1 MTLAARGAALVT
13 PGGAS
18 TTSDKLSRTLR
29 DLRVSVTDRCNLRC
43 RYCMPREVFGRDHV
57 FLPNDEIL
65 SFEEI
70 TRLARTATDLGVRKI
85 RLTGGEPL
93 LRRELETLVA
103 MLRELDGVEL
113 ALTTNG
119 ALLAR
124 AAEALRAAGL
134 DRVTVSLDALDDAT
148 FWQMTDSRLPV
159 ARVLEGIDAAIAAGL
174 APVKVNMVVRRGV
187 NEQAVLPMARYFKE
201 SGQILRFIEF
211 MDVGETNRWRRDE
224 VMAGEE
230 IVELIDREMPLTP
243 VPRTYPGEVANRFR
257 YSDGI
262 GEIGVIASVT
272 QPFCGNC
279 TRARIS
285 ADGRLYTCLFASRG
299 HDVKALLRGGVD
311 DKELAVFLAGVW
323 HRRSDRYSEVRASG
337 AVAPKAE
344 MSYLGG

>member
-1 MTLAARGAALVT
+1 MRLAARGAARVT

-18 TTSDKLSRTLR
+18 TTSDRLGRTLR
-29 DLRVSVTDRCNLRC
+29 DLRISVTDRCNFRC
-43 RYCMPREVFGRDHV
+43 RYCMPRDVFGLDHV

-70 TRLARTATDLGVRKI
+70 TRLARAAADLGVRKI

-103 MLRELDGVEL
+103 MLRDIDGIEI

-124 AAEALRAAGL
+124 KAQALQAAGL

-148 FWQMTDSRLPV
+148 FWRMTDSRLPV

-211 MDVGETNRWRRDE
+211 MDVGETNRWRRGE

-230 IVELIDREMPLTP
+230 IVELIDREMPAASLLSDRPSSRQRRLGYDGRNRPRDPARLTRQRAGGNHR
-243 VPRTYPGEVANRFR
+243 VPLAGGASNGEEVAPSPGRKRRF
-257 YSDGI
+257 
-262 GEIGVIASVT
+262 
-272 QPFCGNC
+272 
-279 TRARIS
+279 
-285 ADGRLYTCLFASRG
+285 
-299 HDVKALLRGGVD
+299 
-311 DKELAVFLAGVW
+311 
-323 HRRSDRYSEVRASG
+323 
-337 AVAPKAE
+337 
-344 MSYLGG
+344 